1 MQLPDAASLQRTSE
15 AAREVEDRLLRT
27 PGIQSVTS
35 VIGFS
40 LLSVTQQTY
49 SAFFFVTLKPWDE
62 RTQPNEQ
69 YTAIL
74 QNAGMELSKIKAG
87 LAFSFPPPA
96 IPGVGTSGGVT
107 FMLEDRSGG
116 EQQFLTDNLFKFM
129 QAAQKRPEIAGI
141 IPSYLPNVPQIF
153 ADVDRA
159 KVMREGVEGPVTVTF
174 DRLKMLATVI
184 RDSIESARIASP
196 AYSTTCPDA
205 PSVPIWAIVPRIRS
219 LAVQPSASV
228 PW

>member
-1 MQLPDAASLQRTSE
+1 M
-15 AAREVEDRLLRT
+15 
-27 PGIQSVTS
+27 
-35 VIGFS
+35 
-40 LLSVTQQTY
+40 
-49 SAFFFVTLKPWDE
+49 
-62 RTQPNEQ
+62 
-69 YTAIL
+69 
-74 QNAGMELSKIKAG
+74 KAG

-159 KVMREGVEGPVTVTF
+159 KVMREGVNIGDVYNTMQTFMGGYLVNYFNRFGRQWQTYVEAEGDFRKQQDAIGKFYVANSHGQMVPLTAVTN
-174 DRLKMLATVI
+174 LKPIAGPEFTMRFNEYRPAQLNVSAAPGY
-184 RDSIESARIASP
+184 SSGWAMSARDGGFSE
-196 AYSTTCPDA
+196 
-205 PSVPIWAIVPRIRS
+205 
-219 LAVQPSASV
+219 
-228 PW
+228 